1 MEFDLHT
8 AAGAYEIVDVDFSK
22 LTYDELKPFADL
34 GIADALKAM
43 KNLVGYDY
51 LKPASKTNLDDV
63 RYYLEWLKANEPA
76 KYESFMAL
84 NSEQPVAEEN
94 S

>member
-1 MEFDLHT
+1 MEFDIHT
-8 AAGAYEIVDVDFSK
+8 AGGTYETIDVDFSK

-43 KNLVGYDY
+43 KKIVGYDY
-51 LKPASKTNLDDV
+51 LKPASQIDRDDV
-63 RYYLEWLKANEPA
+63 RYYMAWLKVNDPEKYAKFMSLDNQPA
-76 KYESFMAL
+76 
-84 NSEQPVAEEN
+84 PEEN